1 MIQHLKLIL
10 FVVILGSV
18 TSLLLLGMDNLTRE
32 RIIANEE
39 AEIKATLLNAYNIEY
54 TYADIHEIFDEHV
67 QVLEIDGLTFYL
79 EEDSGAV
86 SFHFEGGGVWG
97 PITGI
102 ITLESDFETIVAI
115 AVLQQEETPGLGG
128 VVAES
133 QYLAKFVGVKMVPEL
148 IISKTADPDADNEVD
163 AITGATRTSSAFR
176 NILNNAYALHLDA
189 WNSRN
194 D

>member
-10 FVVILGSV
+10 FVVVLGSV
-18 TSLLLLGMDNLTRE
+18 TSLLLLGMDHLTRE

-39 AEIKATLLNAYNIEY
+39 AEIKATLLKAYDIEF
-54 TYADIHEIFDEHV
+54 TYANIHDVFDDHV
-67 QVLEIDGLTFYL
+67 QIIEIDGLIFYL
-79 EEDSGAV
+79 EENSGAI
-86 SFHFEGGGVWG
+86 SFHFDGGGVWG

-102 ITLESDFETIVAI
+102 ITLESDFETIKAV

-148 IISKTADPDADNEVD
+148 IITKTVDPDADNEVD
-163 AITGATRTSSAFR
+163 AIVGATRTSNAFR